1 MSSDLSKIGHEYNYD
16 NNYFRMI
23 LVALAKTLNRHI
35 RWVYRFETGKKCV
48 SLPFYSSMTGEQ
60 NFLLDSFVDDITD
73 QRVELNTDQKQR
85 GVITLENW
93 NPVSDEFAN
102 PNMYIPKTVKI
113 NKELKRIVTK
123 VKAIP
128 IQLTYNVEIHL
139 ASEGE
144 SYICYQKILDMLYN
158 YYFFSMDYYG
168 LKIDLVL
175 QKPDDKTFELPRDLP
190 VEGSR
195 DKIIKIPL
203 TVRCYYPSWKV
214 DTDKL
219 DCGESIEFENMKK
232 VYYKAYIHDMKV
244 LKTLTTPNLNDPEFQ
259 SSKGEPPHD
268 SSTPQE
274 DFPIPLE
281 EPDTISTLIWVEN
294 FNYPIGD
301 KLTDHGWV
309 SHSGL
314 GINPITVTNGLTF
327 AGYPSSGGGAAALI
341 DNTGGDIHRSFTKI
355 ESGNVYIGFLINVS
369 NTGITDYCMGI
380 DGNPWTTIFRNR
392 IWFKS
397 SGSTNLFAFTSLSN
411 NLNSTGHTYIPFNVG
426 QTYLMISKYEI
437 VPPFLT
443 GHTVYNDISSL
454 YIFDSYIPLTEP
466 SIPTIGPIYRPEI
479 GSTNGGDIYPGSVFL
494 RQGSSSI
501 QKVIISGIRVGR
513 SWNDIV
519 TNV

>member
-23 LVALAKTLNRHI
+23 LVALAKTLNRNI

-48 SLPFYSSMTGEQ
+48 SLPFYSSMVGEQ
-60 NFLLDSFVDDITD
+60 RFLLDSFVDDVTD

-93 NPVSDEFAN
+93 SPVSDEYAN

-175 QKPDDKTFELPRDLP
+175 QKPDDKTFELPRDIP

-219 DCGESIEFENMKK
+219 DCGENIEFENMKK
-232 VYYKAYIHDMKV
+232 VYYKAYIHDMKR
-244 LKTLTTPNLNDPEFQ
+244 LRTLTTPNLNDPAFQ
-259 SSKGEPPHD
+259 NSTGEPPHD
-268 SSTPQE
+268 PSTPQE
-274 DFPIPLE
+274 DF
-281 EPDTISTLIWVEN
+281 D
-294 FNYPIGD
+294 
-301 KLTDHGWV
+301 
-309 SHSGL
+309 
-314 GINPITVTNGLTF
+314 
-327 AGYPSSGGGAAALI
+327 
-341 DNTGGDIHRSFTKI
+341 
-355 ESGNVYIGFLINVS
+355 
-369 NTGITDYCMGI
+369 
-380 DGNPWTTIFRNR
+380 
-392 IWFKS
+392 
-397 SGSTNLFAFTSLSN
+397 
-411 NLNSTGHTYIPFNVG
+411 
-426 QTYLMISKYEI
+426 
-437 VPPFLT
+437 VPPQTDL
-443 GHTVYNDISSL
+443 
-454 YIFDSYIPLTEP
+454 
-466 SIPTIGPIYRPEI
+466 
-479 GSTNGGDIYPGSVFL
+479 
-494 RQGSSSI
+494 
-501 QKVIISGIRVGR
+501 
-513 SWNDIV
+513 
-519 TNV
+519 